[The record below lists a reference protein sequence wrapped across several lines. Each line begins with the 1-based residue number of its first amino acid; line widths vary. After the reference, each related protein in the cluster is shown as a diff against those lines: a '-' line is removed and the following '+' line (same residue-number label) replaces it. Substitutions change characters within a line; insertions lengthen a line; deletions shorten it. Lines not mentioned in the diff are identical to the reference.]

1 MNRRKFISIYLT
13 IIFFVGFGLF
23 FGLKEYSQNNF
34 SNEKFTVLTN
44 TVSNLK
50 DKTNDLCRYQI
61 LSEPKVEDQYIK
73 INFWCQNQ
81 SKARSTLSLAA
92 MPQKTI
98 NEILKEYSRIINFDY
113 NLITQNN
120 WYCLINDQE
129 ITQTN
134 LNQEVRPASTI
145 DCFENKNLYR
155 HDQKEL

>member
-1 MNRRKFISIYLT
+1 MNRKKFISIYL
-13 IIFFVGFGLF
+13 IVILFIGLSLF
-23 FGLKEYSQNNF
+23 FGLKKYSQNNF
-34 SNEKFTVLTN
+34 SNEKFLNLTN

-50 DKTNDLCRYQI
+50 DKTNDLCKYQI
-61 LSEPKVEDQYIK
+61 LSEPKVEDRYIK

-81 SKARSTLSLAA
+81 SKARSTLSLEA

-98 NEILKEYSRIINFDY
+98 NQILKEYSRIINFDY
-113 NLITQNN
+113 DLIFQKK

-129 ITQTN
+129 ITEAN

-145 DCFENKNLYR
+145 DCFENKSLYR